1 VVSSDFVTDTH
12 SSIVDAG
19 AGISLT
25 PKFVKLVSWYGA
37 SPAAAAVRLAAH
49 CLRAPEALSHCSCC
63 SCSCESKCRWM
74 LAWKR
79 ERTVPEY
86 DILRF
91 SECSHAWGRGVSN
104 PALRVADNE
113 FGYASRIT
121 DLIAHM
127 AAVEAKTT

>member
-37 SPAAAAVRLAAH
+37 SPAAAAVCIAAH
-49 CLRAPEALSHCSCC
+49 CLRAPEALSNCY
-63 SCSCESKCRWM
+63 CSCEAKCKWM

-79 ERTVPEY
+79 ERTV
-86 DILRF
+86 
-91 SECSHAWGRGVSN
+91 SE
-104 PALRVADNE
+104 
-113 FGYASRIT
+113 
-121 DLIAHM
+121 
-127 AAVEAKTT
+127 